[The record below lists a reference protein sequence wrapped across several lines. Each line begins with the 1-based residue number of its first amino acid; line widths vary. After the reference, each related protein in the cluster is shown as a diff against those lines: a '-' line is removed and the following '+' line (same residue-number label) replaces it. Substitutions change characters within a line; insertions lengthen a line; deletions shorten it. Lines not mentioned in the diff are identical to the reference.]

1 MKKISLILVLVLM
14 GAGCETVPTSIVPP
28 NASTRPSDRVSLG
41 MTRAAVGVIMNARVV
56 VGYEIDP
63 DTGMS
68 KSVEAPNLFSSEIIK
83 VKDVPYQV
91 DRYIVRPAVASARIA
106 ETELFPV
113 VYKDGLVVVTGRAG
127 LAVLTGSKVPVKAEK

>member
-14 GAGCETVPTSIVPP
+14 GAGCETVPTSIVLP
-28 NASTRPSDRVSLG
+28 NAAVRPSDRVSLG
-41 MTRAAVGVIMNARVV
+41 MTRAAVASIMNGRVV
-56 VGYEIDP
+56 VGYEINP
-63 DTGMS
+63 DTGLS

-113 VYKDGLVVVTGRAG
+113 VYKDGLVVAAGRAG
-127 LAVLTGSKVPVKAEK
+127 LAALTGAKAPVKAEK

>member
-14 GAGCETVPTSIVPP
+14 GAGCETVPTSIVPS
-28 NASTRPSDRVSLG
+28 NASMRPSDRVSLG
-41 MTRAAVGVIMNARVV
+41 MTRAVVTSIMDGRVV

-63 DTGMS
+63 DTGLS
-68 KSVEAPNLFSSEIIK
+68 KSVEAKNLFSSEIIK
-83 VKDVPYQV
+83 VKDVSYQV

-113 VYKDGLVVVTGRAG
+113 VYKDGLVVATGRAG
-127 LAVLTGSKVPVKAEK
+127 LVGLTGSKAPVKAEK

>member
-14 GAGCETVPTSIVPP
+14 GAGCETVPTSIVPS

-41 MTRAAVGVIMNARVV
+41 MTRAAVGAIMNARVV

-113 VYKDGLVVVTGRAG
+113 VYKDGLVVAAGRAG
-127 LAVLTGSKVPVKAEK
+127 LAALTGPRAPVKAEK